1 MEAPSKPRT
10 TLNYSPPV
18 RAEPVGR
25 PAYRVGRPGRD
36 VRRPLRDERQRPE
49 RARRAHRVTAW
60 RLAQHARGP
69 RAHPGPVTGEING
82 QQVQR
87 SRELAL
93 TLTLDEE
100 GTYRVLG
107 DEETTRPTNTTRQV
121 VVENEYGPLRRA
133 GVPALLVLSLLGL
146 LGLVG
151 TRYTGRLDVTAA
163 ERDRLAFERARGEF
177 DEWSTAVGV
186 DRPADPVT
194 VHTLDGLVDLAID
207 TGERVLEAPE
217 YERYYVFDD
226 RTHDY
231 VAPAP
236 VGRTPETTLAV
247 VPTEEGEF
255 ETELDAGAR
264 PD

>member
-1 MEAPSKPRT
+1 VLTR
-10 TLNYSPPV
+10 V
-18 RAEPVGR
+18 R
-25 PAYRVGRPGRD
+25 
-36 VRRPLRDERQRPE
+36 
-49 RARRAHRVTAW
+49 
-60 RLAQHARGP
+60 
-69 RAHPGPVTGEING
+69 VTGEING